1 MILMLTLFEEEK
13 QPAQV
18 WTLDNDHD
26 VKNVNCLWTTS
37 PGMTMIMMLTLF
49 EDERKTTSPGIT
61 MILML
66 RIWIVDEHFLKKEK
80 NYEN

>member
-49 EDERKTTSPGIT
+49 EDE
-61 MILML
+61 
-66 RIWIVDEHFLKKEK
+66 KKNNQPRYNNDLDVKNLNCRWTLFEEEK